1 MNYWDLS
8 SRAVS
13 GSDQSQR
20 VRNRPEFRLH
30 YSQKFICS
38 EGSVGVEHDADL
50 AAHVAWGQVVGELG
64 LDETGVAVA
73 GSDLSPDGLV
83 VGTSLFVL
91 SFVDIS
97 DTLSVVEA
105 AGLGVV
111 AAFNLEES
119 LVLGLPTLSTLETNK
134 GGFLV
139 QSKTDQ
145 LATPT

>member
-1 MNYWDLS
+1 M
-8 SRAVS
+8 
-13 GSDQSQR
+13 
-20 VRNRPEFRLH
+20 
-30 YSQKFICS
+30 
-38 EGSVGVEHDADL
+38 
-50 AAHVAWGQVVGELG
+50 AWGQVVGELG